1 MKLAYPAIITFC
13 QEDNSYTVEFPDL
26 KGCVSGGFS
35 LIEAIDMGI
44 DAASGWI
51 LSEIEDGNDIPK
63 ASEVQEI
70 RVENKNSFINV
81 LVLYMDTYSEKYSSK
96 TIRKN
101 VTLPQWVN
109 TLGEKNHANF
119 SKVLQEAI
127 VERYAMSNNS
137 I

>member
-13 QEDNSYTVEFPDL
+13 EEDNSYTVEFPDL
-26 KGCVSGGFS
+26 KGCISGGFS

-63 ASEVQEI
+63 ASAVQKI
-70 RVENKNSFINV
+70 KVDDKNSFINV
-81 LVLYMDTYSEKYSSK
+81 LVLDMSAYSEKYSSK
-96 TIRKN
+96 TVRKN

-109 TLGEKNHANF
+109 TLGEKHHVNF

-127 VERYAMSNNS
+127 VEKYIM
-137 I
+137 